1 MFLLL
6 SARGVGT
13 MYQKKKHFTE
23 ASFVEID
30 DLDVYNRWL
39 LEEHIENDG
48 LRPTEG
54 GVLRGYFDDD
64 EY

>member
-6 SARGVGT
+6 SARGVGI
-13 MYQKKKHFTE
+13 MYQNKKHLVE
-23 ASFVEID
+23 ASFMDID

-39 LEEHIENDG
+39 VEEQIENDV
-48 LRPTEG
+48 LRPTDG
-54 GVLRGYFDDD
+54 AVLRGYFDDD

>member
-1 MFLLL
+1 
-6 SARGVGT
+6 
-13 MYQKKKHFTE
+13 MYQNKKHVTE
-23 ASFVEID
+23 ASFMDID

-39 LEEHIENDG
+39 VEEHIENDV
-48 LRPTEG
+48 LRPLEG